1 MLNSLGLSKKQLIF
15 ISFFVLLLGLLA
27 LNRIADFDVFY
38 HLKTGEFIL
47 QNKTI
52 PITDIFSFTASG
64 HQWVNHYWLS
74 DLIFFFVFQLFN
86 SFWFLV
92 IFVAMIA
99 ALAYFLVLKNTLKR
113 GGDFYL
119 MLALILPMAY
129 LSMELWVPRPQ
140 IFSFLFFTLI
150 LFLLQKF
157 RCSGDIKI
165 LFILPIIFLFWAN
178 LHASVIIGLVLL
190 LIFII
195 AGISQNIIKK
205 YNIFNLSQYL
215 SENISSKLLLGI
227 FITLV
232 ISTGICL
239 INPNGFHIFT
249 YLQEI
254 KPTAQILG
262 NAEWKSLLSFLGT
275 IQAKIYL
282 AMMILVSAF
291 IFWRSFKRKNI
302 DLYDW
307 GLVVLSVALPLISIR
322 HVIFF
327 PLTIFPIFIMELT
340 KTHYWQ
346 EYKKRWENENKEK
359 VLYQILALILLTFSF
374 IRVVSIPRSI
384 LNDKYLPVQA
394 ADFIQKENISGPM
407 YNLEMGGYL
416 IWRLWPEQKVFMDGR
431 NEIYAGQPVEDYV
444 KIARTEGGWDKVVDD
459 YGINYFILWYRE
471 PLSGLA
477 QKLDASIKLKDF
489 RLVYWDDVALIF
501 VKNNDKNSSIIDKYE
516 YKVADP
522 FYAPEQI
529 KPWDFERA
537 RQDILRGLEI
547 NPNSQVLLDYGTI
560 LVDLFKAR

>member
-1 MLNSLGLSKKQLIF
+1 MFGLSDFSKKQLIF
-15 ISFFVLLLGLLA
+15 IGFFVLLLGLLA

-52 PITDIFSFTASG
+52 PITDIFSFTATG
-64 HQWVNHYWLS
+64 HQWINHYWLS

-86 SFWFLV
+86 SFWVLV
-92 IFVAMIA
+92 IFIAMIA
-99 ALAYFLVLKNTLKR
+99 ALAYFLVLKNALKR

-119 MLALILPMAY
+119 VLVLILPIAY

-157 RCSGDIKI
+157 RYSGSVKI
-165 LFILPIIFLFWAN
+165 LFILPVIFLFWAN
-178 LHASVIIGLVLL
+178 LHASVIIGLALL
-190 LIFII
+190 LIFIV
-195 AGISQNIIKK
+195 AGIFQNIIKK

-215 SENISSKLLLGI
+215 SEKISPRLLWGLSI
-227 FITLV
+227 VFV
-232 ISTGICL
+232 VSAGICL

-262 NAEWKSLLSFLGT
+262 NVEWKSILAFLSIT
-275 IQAKIYL
+275 QAKIYL
-282 AMMILVSAF
+282 VMMILVSAF
-291 IFWRSFKRKNI
+291 IFWRSFKRKSI
-302 DLYDW
+302 DFYDW
-307 GLVVLSVALPLISIR
+307 GLVALSAILPLISIR
-322 HVIFF
+322 HIIFF
-327 PLTIFPIFIMELT
+327 SLAVFPIFIMELT
-340 KTHYWQ
+340 KTFRWK
-346 EYKKRWENENKEK
+346 EYRKRWENDGKEK
-359 VLYQILALILLTFSF
+359 VLYQILIILLLIFSF
-374 IRVVSIPRSI
+374 IRVINVPRSI
-384 LNDKYLPVQA
+384 LNDRYLPIQA
-394 ADFIQKENISGPM
+394 VDFIQRENISGPM

-416 IWRLWPEQKVFMDGR
+416 IWKLWPEQKVFMDGR
-431 NEIYAGQPVEDYV
+431 NEVYAGKPVDDYV
-444 KIARTEGGWDKVVDD
+444 KIAKTEGDWEKIVND
-459 YGINYFILWYRE
+459 YEINYFILWYRE
-471 PLSGLA
+471 PLSSLA
-477 QKLDASIKLKDF
+477 QKLNASIKLKDF

-501 VKNNDKNSSIIDKYE
+501 VKNDKKNASVIDKYE

-537 RQDILRGLEI
+537 RQDILRGLEL
-547 NPNSQVLLDYGTI
+547 NPNSQVLLEYGTI